1 MNIHFKVILV
11 NYNKINIKMFYDLSY
26 ILMSH
31 LGCNYAFIHARNCT
45 DYKILLRFSCPKA
58 RQTLKLNKKLIK
70 IKHTITMFLI
80 RHTTLSCVYS
90 LNFLINFIERLNVR
104 EKQQNIVYSQKAFE
118 QSSDLNLN
126 QS

>member
-1 MNIHFKVILV
+1 
-11 NYNKINIKMFYDLSY
+11 
-26 ILMSH
+26 
-31 LGCNYAFIHARNCT
+31 
-45 DYKILLRFSCPKA
+45 
-58 RQTLKLNKKLIK
+58 
-70 IKHTITMFLI
+70 MFLI

-90 LNFLINFIERLNVR
+90 LNFLINFIERLNVG